1 MIQKKLARNSRI
13 IHHEGRLVHTNCLF
27 KQIMHSLK
35 FHDLVKYRTASVMFK
50 LYYGKLPTLLQSR
63 FNRSQNIHNTRSRN
77 TFIIRYSR
85 TNLKAMCISV
95 WGVKLWN
102 ALPVNIKEIRSMY
115 TFKQTPRYDVENIG
129 LEFAVEVKN
138 RFNRLQLADREPEEL
153 WNDIRDIV
161 KETADKRVPK
171 VKRKKVTKWLSDEAV
186 KIADERREVRNKGD
200 DKEYRRLNAAFQR
213 RARQDN
219 EQSIKEKCRQIEEIN
234 KMGRTRELYR
244 EIKEM
249 TGSYSSRCGA
259 MKLSTGKVVTEGKE
273 VKEIWQQWTE
283 ELYRR
288 DPNAT
293 DSFNE
298 NIYDDE
304 PEVMEIEVREALR
317 HISNRKSAGCDVIPI
332 ELLKAGGRKR

>member
-1 MIQKKLARNSRI
+1 M
-13 IHHEGRLVHTNCLF
+13 
-27 KQIMHSLK
+27 
-35 FHDLVKYRTASVMFK
+35 
-50 LYYGKLPTLLQSR
+50 
-63 FNRSQNIHNTRSRN
+63 
-77 TFIIRYSR
+77 
-85 TNLKAMCISV
+85 
-95 WGVKLWN
+95 
-102 ALPVNIKEIRSMY
+102 
-115 TFKQTPRYDVENIG
+115 ENIG

-138 RFNRLQLADREPEEL
+138 RFNGLQLADREPEEL

-171 VKRKKVTKWLSDEAV
+171 AKRKKVTKWLSDEAV

-213 RARQDN
+213 RARQDK
-219 EQSIKEKCRQIEEIN
+219 EQGIKEKCRQIEESN
-234 KMGRTRELYR
+234 KMGRTRDLYR

-273 VKEIWQQWTE
+273 VKEIWQQYTE

-298 NIYDDE
+298 NI
-304 PEVMEIEVREALR
+304 MR
-317 HISNRKSAGCDVIPI
+317 G
-332 ELLKAGGRKR
+332 